1 MFQNIRKQKEHAYKV
16 GYAQGY
22 AQFRQDMG
30 LPPVPVPAADK
41 PAPAA
46 SVTLT
51 SGRVME
57 TIRRFSVVEDGVVK
71 IPADTLDII
80 WFMVT
85 GTDDADTPVGR

>member
-1 MFQNIRKQKEHAYKV
+1 MFDNIRKQKEHAYKV

-22 AQFRQDMG
+22 AQFRRDMG
-30 LPPVPVPAADK
+30 LPPLPESGK

-51 SGRVME
+51 SSRIME

-71 IPADTLDII
+71 IPADTLAII

-85 GTDDADTPVGR
+85 GTDAADTPAIR